1 VAHGPFDVVV
11 AADLNWGVGR
21 SNGLPWP
28 RLRGDFAHFKAVTS
42 TASPDRRNA
51 IVFGRKTWESNELG
65 GKPLPR
71 RLNIV
76 ISRNTL
82 ILPDGVIGATSLQD
96 AIDKREDA
104 ESLFVCGGAEIYQ
117 LAIAHPALRHIYL
130 TRVQGYFDCD
140 VRVPD
145 LSRDFVIDPSWPS
158 EGLVDHE
165 ENGVHYRIQR
175 LYRGR

>member
-1 VAHGPFDVVV
+1 MGFDVVI
-11 AADLNWGVGR
+11 AADLDWGIGKD
-21 SNGLPWP
+21 NALPWP

-42 TASPDRRNA
+42 TASANRRNA
-51 IVFGRKTWESNELG
+51 IVMGRKTWESKEIA

-71 RLNIV
+71 RLNV
-76 ISRNTL
+76 VVSRRAITV
-82 ILPDGVIGATSLQD
+82 PEGVVAATSIDD
-96 AIDKREDA
+96 ALDKRGDA
-104 ESLFVCGGAEIYQ
+104 ETVFIIGGAEIYQ

-158 EGLVDHE
+158 EGLVDRE
-165 ENGVHYRIQR
+165 ESDVHYRIQR
-175 LYRGR
+175 LYRRR